1 MISGKIVLLAEKK
14 KKKLHEIDLQLM
26 QSVEPKINKDV
37 YNFLSPLNSI
47 NQKKSYGGTSLK
59 QVKNA
64 LIRAKKKIKEV
75 I

>member
-64 LIRAKKKIKEV
+64 LIRAKKKLKK
-75 I
+75 

>member
-1 MISGKIVLLAEKK
+1 
-14 KKKLHEIDLQLM
+14 M

-64 LIRAKKKIKEV
+64 LIRAKKN
-75 I
+75 